1 MTLLNFTRANE
12 EHTPVPAVLRATRIL
27 DLMARRNGPVTSS
40 EIARETGM
48 AKSSVSNL
56 LSTLHTAGMARRV
69 PRGWVLGYRVLE
81 LGQSVLS
88 STDLVSE
95 FRRLANMLPTLREE
109 TALIAVLDGLEV
121 LYLARHNGNQPV
133 RLGTDIGH
141 RLPAVVTSLGKAML
155 AALPEEEMNARLE
168 RVGEMPRLTNHSY
181 RTLPELRADLAD
193 IRVRGYS
200 VDDQQNT
207 SGVTCFG
214 VSITGLRQPTAVSST
229 MISYRATP
237 QLRDRLI
244 LDLRKLARQ
253 LSGVAT

>member
-1 MTLLNFTRANE
+1 MVLIDMNQARDETS
-12 EHTPVPAVLRATRIL
+12 PVPAVLRAVRIL
-27 DLMARRNGPVTSS
+27 DLMARHNGAVTSS

-56 LSTLHTAGMARRV
+56 LTTLQTAGMARQV
-69 PRGWVLGYRVLE
+69 SRGWVLGFRVLE

-95 FRRLANMLPTLREE
+95 FRRLAIMLPTLREE
-109 TALIAVLDGLEV
+109 TALIAVLDGLDV

-133 RLGTDIGH
+133 RLATDIGH

-155 AALPEEEMNARLE
+155 ASLPENEMNARLD
-168 RVGEMPRLTNHSY
+168 RVTEMPRLTNHSY
-181 RTLPELRADLAD
+181 RTMAELRSDLSD

-200 VDDQQNT
+200 IDDQQNT
-207 SGVTCFG
+207 SGITCFG
-214 VSITGLRQPTAVSST
+214 VAITGLRQPTAVSST
-229 MISYRATP
+229 MVSYRATP

-244 LDLRKLARQ
+244 LDLRNLARQ
-253 LSGVAT
+253 LAGVAT

>member
-1 MTLLNFTRANE
+1 MSLIDLNQARE
-12 EHTPVPAVLRATRIL
+12 ENAPVPAVLRATRIL
-27 DLMARRNGPVTSS
+27 ELMASHNGPVTSS
-40 EIARETGM
+40 EISRETGL

-56 LSTLHTAGMARRV
+56 LATLQTAGMARQV
-69 PRGWVLGYRVLE
+69 SRGWVLGFRMLE
-81 LGQSVLS
+81 LGQSVLT

-95 FRRLANMLPTLREE
+95 FCRRVNLLPTLREE
-109 TALIAVLDGLEV
+109 TALIAVLDGLDV

-133 RLGTDIGH
+133 RLATDIGR

-155 AALPEEEMNARLE
+155 ASLEEDEMSARLE
-168 RVGEMPRLTNHSY
+168 GVLEMPRLTTHSY
-181 RTLPELRADLAD
+181 RTKAELLRDLAD

-200 VDDQQNT
+200 IDDQQNT

-214 VSITGLRQPTAVSST
+214 VAIAGLRQPTAVSST

-244 LDLRKLARQ
+244 LDLRSLARQ
-253 LSGVAT
+253 LAGVAT